1 MTVRVNKSAFNIR
14 EKLSELERPIGVK
27 GNELMRAET
36 AQEAGALLGVGRK
49 NMIINGNQDID
60 QRNDGSA
67 TANFSGSGHFVTDR
81 WEGYNQNGGTLS
93 GQRVEDAPPGFKR
106 SLKLTVGTASS
117 PRPAN
122 AYGGMYY
129 TVEGFDAYRFAWGTS
144 GAKFATLSFWTKAS
158 VAGLYTVAVR
168 DNAFNAYYIATYY
181 IDSVN
186 TWEYKTVT
194 IQPTTSGSFG
204 AGNGIGF
211 SLFFA
216 LDTGSNAH
224 GTAVNSWVVG
234 GGNKYATSGMA
245 SLFATSGN
253 TWQITGVQMEVGKNA
268 TEFEHRSYGEEFT
281 LCQRYYQ
288 SYGLETDRSAQ
299 GPFRIV
305 WSSNGAASQ
314 ALTGFMFPTPMRTHP
329 SVTSYGAGTAGG
341 NFKVYTGTNSATI
354 SAFSSITRS
363 DRSIR
368 INYSLGV
375 GAGDAAGWIDVGD
388 ATNHHAFTLNAEL

>member
-27 GNELMRAET
+27 GDELMRAET

-81 WEGYNQNGGTLS
+81 WEGYNQNGGTIS

-106 SLKLTVGTASS
+106 SIKLTVGTTSS

-186 TWEYKTVT
+186 IWEYKTVT
-194 IQPTTSGSFG
+194 IPPTTSGSFG

-268 TEFEHRSYGEEFT
+268 TEFEHRSYGEEFA

-288 SYGLETDRSAQ
+288 KHLNPTLRGVAGGSTALNRMGTSLPVTMRSNPVLSVE
-299 GPFRIV
+299 GTFS
-305 WSSNGAASQ
+305 WYNGGTTGTFTSANINGTHSRPSFIEIEAYPATGAP
-314 ALTGFMFPTPMRTHP
+314 ALYHP
-329 SVTSYGAGTAGG
+329 IITYITGTAS
-341 NFKVYTGTNSATI
+341 YLI
-354 SAFSSITRS
+354 CSS
-363 DRSIR
+363 
-368 INYSLGV
+368 
-375 GAGDAAGWIDVGD
+375 
-388 ATNHHAFTLNAEL
+388 EL

>member
-1 MTVRVNKSAFNIR
+1 MTVRVNKPSFNIR
-14 EKLSELERPIGVK
+14 EKLSELGRKFGLK
-27 GNELMRAET
+27 GSELAAAET
-36 AQEAGALLGVGRK
+36 AQEAGSLLGVGRK
-49 NMIINGNQDID
+49 NLIINGNQDID
-60 QRNDGSA
+60 QRNGGSA

-144 GAKFATLSFWTKAS
+144 GAKFATLSFWVKSS
-158 VAGLYTVAVR
+158 VPGLYTVTVR

-194 IQPTTSGSFG
+194 IPPTTSGSFG

-245 SLFATSGN
+245 PLFATSGN
-253 TWQITGVQMEVGKNA
+253 TWQITGVQMEVGKIA
-268 TEFEHRSYGEEFT
+268 TEFEYRSYGEELA
-281 LCQRYYQ
+281 LCQRYFWKMQ
-288 SYGLETDRSAQ
+288 NW
-299 GPFRIV
+299 V
-305 WSSNGAASQ
+305 WLYDLGSGGSNTNYVRA
-314 ALTGFMFPTPMRTHP
+314 TVWHPVEMRTAP
-329 SVTSYGAGTAGG
+329 TVSNETYSISGT
-341 NFKVYTGTNSATI
+341 TGTQ
-354 SAFSSITRS
+354 SITVNHAIFYMNS
-363 DRSIR
+363 PSNIVTVD
-368 INYSLGV
+368 
-375 GAGDAAGWIDVGD
+375 DAWFD
-388 ATNHHAFTLNAEL
+388 AEL

>member
-1 MTVRVNKSAFNIR
+1 MTVRVNKQPFNIR

-67 TANFSGSGHFVTDR
+67 TADFTGSGQFVTDR
-81 WEGYNQNGGTLS
+81 WEGYNGNGGTIS
-93 GQRVEDAPPGFKR
+93 GQRVDDAPPGFKR
-106 SLKLTVGTASS
+106 SLKVTVGTAAAS
-117 PRPAN
+117 RAAN
-122 AYGGMYY
+122 AYAGMYY

-144 GAKFATLSFWTKAS
+144 GAKYATISFWVKSS

-168 DNAFNAYYIATYY
+168 DNAFMSYYTATYY
-181 IDSVN
+181 IDSIN

-194 IQPTTSGSFG
+194 IPPTTSGSFS
-204 AGNGIGF
+204 ATNGLAF
-211 SLFFA
+211 SLFFG
-216 LDTGSNAH
+216 LDIGSNAQ
-224 GTAVNSWVVG
+224 GTVNSWRIG
-234 GGNKYATSGMA
+234 AGNYYATSGMA
-245 SLFATSGN
+245 PLFATSGN

-305 WSSNGAASQ
+305 WSSNGAANN
-314 ALTGFMFPTPMRTHP
+314 ALTGFMFPTPMRTYP
-329 SVTSYGAGTAGG
+329 SVTSYGSGTAGG
-341 NFKVYTGTNSATI
+341 NFRVYTGTNYATV
-354 SAFSSITRS
+354 SSIASVTRS
-363 DRSIR
+363 DRSMR
-368 INYSLGV
+368 LNYSLGV

-388 ATNHHAFTLNAEL
+388 AGNHHAFTLDAEL

>member
-27 GNELMRAET
+27 GDELMRAET

-81 WEGYNQNGGTLS
+81 WEGYNQNGGTIS

-106 SLKLTVGTASS
+106 SIKLTVGTTSS

-186 TWEYKTVT
+186 IWEYKTVT
-194 IQPTTSGSFG
+194 IPPTTSGSFG

-268 TEFEHRSYGEEFT
+268 TEFEHRSYGEEFA

-288 SYGLETDRSAQ
+288 KHLNPTLRGVAGGSTALNRMGTSLPVTIRSNPVLSVE
-299 GPFRIV
+299 GTFS
-305 WSSNGAASQ
+305 WYNGGTTGTFTSANINGTHSRPSFIEIEAYPATGAP
-314 ALTGFMFPTPMRTHP
+314 ALYHP
-329 SVTSYGAGTAGG
+329 IITYITGTAS
-341 NFKVYTGTNSATI
+341 YLI
-354 SAFSSITRS
+354 CSS
-363 DRSIR
+363 
-368 INYSLGV
+368 
-375 GAGDAAGWIDVGD
+375 
-388 ATNHHAFTLNAEL
+388 EL